1 MIGRFLCANPISKA
15 FEIKMRRMKPVDFM
29 WRIDAWLL
37 ILLFSFCKE
46 QRGYLIFDNDVIKYR
61 YYYK

>member
-15 FEIKMRRMKPVDFM
+15 FETKMRRMKPVDFM

-46 QRGYLIFDNDVIKYR
+46 QRGYLLFDYDVIKYR

>member
-1 MIGRFLCANPISKA
+1 MIGYIYYVKYITMAY
-15 FEIKMRRMKPVDFM
+15 ETKMRRMKPAGFM
-29 WRIDAWLL
+29 RRIYAWWF

-46 QRGYLIFDNDVIKYR
+46 QRGYFLFDNDVIKYR